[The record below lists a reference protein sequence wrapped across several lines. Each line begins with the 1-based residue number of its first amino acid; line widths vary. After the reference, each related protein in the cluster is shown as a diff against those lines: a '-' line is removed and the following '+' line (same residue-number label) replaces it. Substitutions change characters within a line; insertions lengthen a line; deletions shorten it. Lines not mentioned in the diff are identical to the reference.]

1 MEIFSCFFA
10 DQISTIQ
17 VFSLIS
23 PNFTFQKAR
32 KVTIILLTIKV
43 LIDVA
48 TSKLLLIAIYHFPH
62 AVRILQFGL
71 VAGSSAKDMENWK
84 LAPDAALSND
94 INWDHAK

>member
-1 MEIFSCFFA
+1 MEIISCFFT

-43 LIDVA
+43 LINVA
-48 TSKLLLIAIYHFPH
+48 TSKFLLIAIYHFPH
-62 AVRILQFGL
+62 AEQIPQFG
-71 VAGSSAKDMENWK
+71 
-84 LAPDAALSND
+84 
-94 INWDHAK
+94 